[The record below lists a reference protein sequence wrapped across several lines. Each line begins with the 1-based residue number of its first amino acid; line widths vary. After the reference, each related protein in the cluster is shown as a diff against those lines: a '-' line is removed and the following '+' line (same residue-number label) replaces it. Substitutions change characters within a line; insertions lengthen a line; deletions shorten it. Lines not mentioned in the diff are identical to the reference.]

1 MLKFNCRDLAS
12 YVVLSD
18 VYIFVLD
25 DRTENYFFF
34 MINSIFRSCYIK
46 GVSESI
52 RISPVEFL
60 SEAFKLP

>member
-1 MLKFNCRDLAS
+1 MLKFNCQDLAS

-25 DRTENYFFF
+25 DRTENYFF
-34 MINSIFRSCYIK
+34 MINSIFRSCYIN

-60 SEAFKLP
+60 SEAFKLS

>member
-46 GVSESI
+46 GGREI
-52 RISPVEFL
+52 TPVEFQ
-60 SEAFKLP
+60 SETFNLPNHL